1 MIKVQSYYPSY
12 RNLDPSKVS
21 RRVFGYGAEKMQEFM
36 KRKNDTKENIQ
47 EVGPFVG
54 IPPKLLWRK
63 VFHENFMGFIRAHNP
78 LF

>member
-36 KRKNDTKENIQ
+36 KRKNDTKEKYPGGWTFCWNSSKITM
-47 EVGPFVG
+47 EES
-54 IPPKLLWRK
+54 IP
-63 VFHENFMGFIRAHNP
+63 
-78 LF
+78 